1 MKKIYLQSF
10 ALSLLLVLGFLTGIS
25 QNLISD
31 PSAETVPT
39 SNGWTTAQNVGTNC
53 YTSSGWGIQG
63 NQSGFPTAQSGN
75 YLFFPGCGGT
85 TGSGKKYELY
95 QDIDVSSK
103 ASNIDAGHYS
113 VSFSGYTQSYNQS
126 TPDGAEIIVEYRNNV
141 GTVLSSYSTGT
152 TTNISGWV
160 QYTDN
165 RVAPTGTRTIRIRLI
180 GTSNNGD
187 SIDSYFDNL
196 SLTATITLPVNFI
209 SFTAASVPT
218 GCLLKWQTSDEIN
231 NRGFY
236 IERSSNGIS
245 WESIGFIEAAKA
257 GSGYTYQYQFTDAN
271 PAMGVNFYRLK
282 QEDLDGKYEYST
294 VRNVQYQYS
303 GRTFIFPNP
312 VVNVLSIATQENKFK
327 AQIINPEG
335 KVVATFMNQKNISVQ
350 TLPSGIYYLR
360 LLYGSRVENLRF
372 VKR

>member
-1 MKKIYLQSF
+1 MIKNYLPDF
-10 ALSLLLVLGFLTGIS
+10 ALSLTLLVSCLSAVS
-25 QNLISD
+25 QNLISN
-31 PSAETVPT
+31 PSAESVPT

-53 YTSSGWGIQG
+53 YTSSGWHIQG
-63 NQSGFPTAQSGN
+63 NQSGFPTAQSGT
-75 YLFFPGCGGT
+75 YIFFPGCGGT
-85 TGSGKKYELY
+85 TGSGRKYELY
-95 QDIDVSSK
+95 QNIDVSSN
-103 ASNIDAGHYS
+103 ATDIDAGNYS

-126 TPDGAEIIVEYRNNV
+126 TPDGAEIITEYRNSV
-141 GTVLSSYSTGT
+141 GTVLTSYSTGT
-152 TTNISGWV
+152 TTNTSAWV

-165 RVAPTGTRTIRIRLI
+165 RTAPSGTRTIRVRLI
-180 GTSNNGD
+180 GTSNNGS

-209 SFTAASVPT
+209 SFTAVQASA
-218 GCLLKWQTSDEIN
+218 GCLLQWQTSDEIN

-245 WESIGFIEAAKA
+245 WEAIGFAEAAKV

-271 PAMGVNFYRLK
+271 PALGVNYYRLK

-294 VRNVQYQYS
+294 VRNVQIQYS

-312 VVNVLSIATQENKFK
+312 AVNVLSIATKENKFK

-335 KVVATFMNQKNISVQ
+335 RVVATFINQKNISVQ
-350 TLPSGIYYLR
+350 ALPSGIYYLR
-360 LLYGSRVENLRF
+360 LLYGSKVENLRF